1 MKELKELKELK
12 RFPDQIKE
20 AIKLG
25 SIKPRGYNKILVCG
39 MGGSG
44 VVGYILKDLLDVPV
58 FIEQSYEIPKFIDKN
73 TLAFIVSYSG
83 NTEETIAMHK
93 KVKRKTDNII
103 LITSQNKGIL
113 YKEKNFIIIPKGF
126 MPRRALAYL
135 FFSIWGCLGH
145 KSNEINGIVKLL
157 KRFNKKD
164 AERLAKKIG
173 SKTPAIYVSETY
185 YSIAVRWKDQINED
199 AKHIALIGMLP
210 EIDHNEIEAN
220 LSRYFPMIIRDK
232 EKGRMDKKI
241 KLTEKIIKAYE
252 IKLKGKT
259 KLEEIFYGIHF
270 GDYLALY
277 LAKLYRENPSKYRN
291 IEKLKR
297 MMK

>member
-1 MKELKELKELK
+1 MKELKELKK
-12 RFPDQIKE
+12 FPDQIKE

-25 SIKPRGYNKILVCG
+25 SVKPKAYNKILVCG

-44 VVGYILKDLLDVPV
+44 VIGYILKDLLDIPV
-58 FIEQSYEIPKFIDKN
+58 FIEQSYEIPRFIDKN

-83 NTEETIAMHK
+83 STEETISMYK

-103 LITSQNKGIL
+103 LISSKIKGIL
-113 YKEKNFIIIPKGF
+113 SREKNFVEIPEGF

-135 FFSIWGCLGH
+135 FFSMWGCLGH
-145 KSNEINGIVKLL
+145 KSKDINGIVKLL
-157 KRFNKKD
+157 KKFNSKDVKK
-164 AERLAKKIG
+164 LAKKIG
-173 SKTPAIYVSETY
+173 NKIPAIYVSENY

-210 EIDHNEIEAN
+210 EMDHNEIEAN
-220 LSRYFPMIIRDK
+220 FSRYFPIIIRDN
-232 EKGRMDKKI
+232 ERGRMNKKI
-241 KLTEKIIKAYE
+241 RLTEKIIKAYE
-252 IKLKGKT
+252 IKLKGKS
-259 KLEEIFYGIHF
+259 KIEEIFYGIHF

-277 LAKLYRENPSKYRN
+277 LAKLYRENPSKYKH
-291 IEKLKR
+291 IEDLKR